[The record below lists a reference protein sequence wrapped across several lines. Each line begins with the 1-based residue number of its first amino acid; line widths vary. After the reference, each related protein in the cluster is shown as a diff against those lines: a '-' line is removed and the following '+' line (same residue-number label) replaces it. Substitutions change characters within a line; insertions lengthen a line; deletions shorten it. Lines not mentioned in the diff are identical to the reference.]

1 MLEASGENFPTKR
14 NKKFKI
20 SFKTYAFLVFLGGLE
35 KKQCYE
41 MF

>member
-1 MLEASGENFPTKR
+1 MLEASDENFPA
-14 NKKFKI
+14 KKFKI

-35 KKQCYE
+35 KKQWYE